1 MTEPPP
7 SIDHLYPGGQRS
19 GAVPFGAGDGE
30 GDLGEAVIGL
40 AVPGKTVSHHHY
52 PLGPSVP
59 LPDQNR
65 ARSKLGPF
73 LVKAGQAGGHCRS
86 GFARNR
92 SIQYL
97 PGCVIEV
104 AEAVSL
110 EPIGDDRK

>member
-1 MTEPPP
+1 MASSWLSLHRR
-7 SIDHLYPGGQRS
+7 SITFIPEAKEA

-65 ARSKLGPF
+65 AKSKLGPF

-86 GFARNR
+86 SFFCNPSAQHSSR
-92 SIQYL
+92 
-97 PGCVIEV
+97 CVV
-104 AEAVSL
+104 LGGAAGSQ
-110 EPIGDDRK
+110 